1 MRSCETP
8 RLTPQWLPDSPK
20 AERTHIH
27 SAGGSVLL
35 KKVILGCF
43 PAIAIAAVVWWSGI
57 PGTFNTQVPVADAY
71 ATVDDVYAAL
81 FRQMGGASPDFETQ
95 VEPTL
100 ALHLTYS
107 ELQVFVDEGHHAPTP
122 TPAPT
127 SATAAQ
133 AQTTA
138 PPVIPTAI
146 ITVVNVAWGP
156 CTTPAKAGLPGWID
170 CAGTVNLKVNRPVS
184 SGFVTVT
191 FDYPD
196 GGSFFHGG
204 LEVDTNIGTFPVP
217 VINTYISHCVTPFA
231 ATVVVRDGP
240 TGGPILLSQPI
251 TLTSTTCG

>member
-1 MRSCETP
+1 MRLRRIP
-8 RLTPQWLPDSPK
+8 
-20 AERTHIH
+20 I
-27 SAGGSVLL
+27 

-43 PAIAIAAVVWWSGI
+43 PVIALAAVVWWSGQ
-57 PGTFNTQVPVADAY
+57 PPATNTQVDAAY

-81 FRQMGGASPDFETQ
+81 SRQMGGATPDFETQ
-95 VEPTL
+95 VKPTL

-107 ELQVFVDEGHHAPTP
+107 ELQTFVDEGHHAPTP
-122 TPAPT
+122 TPEPT
-127 SATAAQ
+127 SATAPP
-133 AQTTA
+133 A
-138 PPVIPTAI
+138 PPITGQPVISTAI
-146 ITVVNVAWGP
+146 ITVLNVAWGP

-170 CAGTVNLKVNRPVS
+170 CAGTVNLKLSRPVS

-204 LEVDTNIGTFPVP
+204 LEVDANTGTFPVP